1 MSDLERDLDISS
13 SAVHWFGAS
22 GTLGG
27 TRASRDSK
35 GRGRG
40 FEKGGGTRAT
50 RESPVNGDR
59 LFVCRT
65 HKCTHITH
73 IAQMHTHHFSLSLF
87 FLSLCVFLSLVRTF
101 ARVHSRSRA
110 RSLACTLAR
119 TLHLTPFCLPIVHRI
134 CCLSNNPPL
143 FFFSDMKNQRATRG
157 QHLTQ
162 TPNPSPRNSNP

>member
-27 TRASRDSK
+27 TRASRDSE

-40 FEKGGGTRAT
+40 VEEGGGTRAS

-59 LFVCRT
+59 LFVSRT
-65 HKCTHITH
+65 HKCTHINSL
-73 IAQMHTHHFSLSLF
+73 FLSSFSPCVSLSCSCA
-87 FLSLCVFLSLVRTF
+87 LSL
-101 ARVHSRSRA
+101 AR
-110 RSLACTLAR
+110 TLAR
-119 TLHLTPFCLPIVHRI
+119 TLHLAPFCLSIVHRI

-143 FFFSDMKNQRATRG
+143 FFFSDMKNQRATREG
-157 QHLTQ
+157 QLTLN
-162 TPNPSPRNSNP
+162 PNPSLLFSSSLT